1 MTILYNQ
8 NTKQLSKFYENGYNL
23 PIREPYMHEL
33 EVVDIQPTIEKNQW
47 LTSGWI
53 VDLDKKQYVKVYTV
67 HTKTAYQLACEEWL
81 HMDYAI
87 RIVAPKELALAYPEI
102 YVWFQVN
109 DFPIEKREGQV
120 LLYCNEVLPQ
130 HQPLIDAIESIYVE
144 KRPIE

>member
-1 MTILYNQ
+1 MIAYQDKDGKPAMRQATPEEIAA
-8 NTKQLSKFYENGYNL
+8 
-23 PIREPYMHEL
+23 M
-33 EVVDIQPTIEKNQW
+33 QPT
-47 LTSGWI
+47 
-53 VDLDKKQYVKVYTV
+53 V
-67 HTKTAYQLACEEWL
+67 YQLACEEWM

-87 RIVAPKELALAYPEI
+87 RIVAPIELALSYPEI

-144 KRPIE
+144 KRPVE